1 MMAEVFFLVSAAF
14 AGGGEIPVVYTCDG
28 EDLSPPLEWGAAPD
42 GTASYALV
50 CEDPDAPVGN
60 WVHWVAYNI
69 PAGTTS
75 LPEGAGNAEPA
86 EHGMTGGTNSWGR
99 TGYGGPCPPS
109 GTHRY
114 FFRLYALDTFLELD
128 PGADAEAL
136 REAME
141 GHVLAETELMGRY
154 SRQ

>member
-14 AGGGEIPVVYTCDG
+14 AAGGSIPVAYTCDG
-28 EDLSPPLEWGAAPD
+28 EDISPPLEWGGAPA
-42 GTASYALV
+42 GTASYALI

-60 WVHWVAYNI
+60 WVHWVVYDI
-69 PAGTTS
+69 PADRTA
-75 LPEGAGNAEPA
+75 LPEGAGNVEPA

-99 TGYGGPCPPS
+99 TGYCGPCPPS

-114 FFRLYALDTFLELD
+114 FFRLYALDTVLELD
-128 PGADAEAL
+128 AEADAETL

-141 GHVLAETELMGRY
+141 GHVMGKAELMGRY